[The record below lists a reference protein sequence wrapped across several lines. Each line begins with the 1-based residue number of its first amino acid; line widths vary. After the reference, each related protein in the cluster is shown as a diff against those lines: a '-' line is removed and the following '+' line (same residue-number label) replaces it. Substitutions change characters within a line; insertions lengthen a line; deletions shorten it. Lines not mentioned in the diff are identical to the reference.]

1 MRSPGQFRIT
11 QAEQSSHSPEDD
23 HLRRLSVAYQMA
35 SLCLIGFG
43 ILWLTWMSVE
53 HQWPL
58 VFLNLA
64 YLIAG
69 IYLWFRIRSGRFR
82 VAAAVVHV
90 FLFFVIAEICL
101 IYDIPNPAAP
111 RVTHLYFLA
120 MAFLFYVTF
129 RDINPRM
136 TYAAVLIYIIGF
148 IVFSSTTFAAPFAT
162 PLPDGL
168 RVFGAW
174 MHSGV
179 AVAIM
184 CASVYI
190 MQADHATRSRLGGQ
204 LAAALAEDQF
214 ELYFQPQVDRKGVVQ
229 GAEALLRWKHPK
241 RGMVPPGEF
250 IPAAEHLG
258 IMTLI
263 GKWVLENACLRL
275 ADWQQDPGKSH
286 LKLAI
291 NVSPQQFRDENFVFD
306 VAETV
311 RQHGIHP
318 SRLELELTESIVV
331 EDIEDVIAK
340 MTRLVELGFTL
351 SLDDFG
357 TGYSS
362 LRYLKRMP
370 VSQVKIDQTFVRD
383 MLTDERDAVIVKG
396 IIQLGHELNLSV
408 IAEGVETEKQRKF
421 LIELGCTD
429 FQGYLF
435 SRPLPAA
442 EFAAMVEA
450 RPTLP

>member
-1 MRSPGQFRIT
+1 MLSSGQFGIGKSD
-11 QAEQSSHSPEDD
+11 QSSHSPEDD

-35 SLCLIGFG
+35 SICLIGLG
-43 ILWLTWMSVE
+43 GLWLVWMFVE

-58 VFLNLA
+58 VILNLLYLVAGA
-64 YLIAG
+64 YLWI
-69 IYLWFRIRSGRFR
+69 RIRRGRFR
-82 VAAAVVHV
+82 VAAAIVHV
-90 FLFFVIAEICL
+90 LLFFVIIQICL
-101 IYDIPNPAAP
+101 VYDIPDPAAP
-111 RVTHLYFLA
+111 RVTHIYFLA

-129 RDINPRM
+129 RDINQRM
-136 TYAAVLIYIIGF
+136 TYAGVLIYIAGF
-148 IVFSSTTFAAPFAT
+148 IVFSSTTFAAPFAD
-162 PLPDGL
+162 PLPDEL

-174 MHSGV
+174 MHSII

-214 ELYFQPQVDRKGVVQ
+214 ELHFQPQVDRTGAIR
-229 GAEALLRWKHPK
+229 GAEALLRWRHPK

-250 IPAAEHLG
+250 IPAAEQLG
-258 IMTLI
+258 MMTLI
-263 GKWVLENACLRL
+263 GKWVLDNACAQL
-275 ADWQQDPGKSH
+275 ATWQQDSGKSD
-286 LKLAI
+286 LRLAI
-291 NVSPQQFRDENFVFD
+291 NVSPQQFRDENFVAD
-306 VAETV
+306 VIETI
-311 RQHGIHP
+311 RGHGVYPGRI
-318 SRLELELTESIVV
+318 ELELTESIVV

-340 MTRLVELGFTL
+340 MAMLVELGFSL

-370 VSQVKIDQTFVRD
+370 VSQVKIDQSFVRD
-383 MLTDERDAVIVKG
+383 MLSDERDAVIVKG

-421 LIELGCTD
+421 LIDLGCTD

-442 EFAAMVEA
+442 EFAAMVET
-450 RPTLP
+450 RPVLP

>member
-11 QAEQSSHSPEDD
+11 KAEEPSHSPEDD
-23 HLRRLSVAYQMA
+23 HLKRLSVAYQMA
-35 SLCLIGFG
+35 SVCLMGLG
-43 ILWLTWMSVE
+43 GLWLAWMSLE
-53 HQWPL
+53 RQWPL
-58 VFLNLA
+58 VFLNLI

-69 IYLWFRIRSGRFR
+69 IYLWFRIRSGQFR
-82 VAAAVVHV
+82 VAAALVHV
-90 FLFFVIAEICL
+90 LLFFVIIQICL
-101 IYDIPNPAAP
+101 VYDIPDPAAP

-120 MAFLFYVTF
+120 MAFLLYVTF
-129 RDINPRM
+129 RNINPRM
-136 TYAAVLIYIIGF
+136 TYAGVLIYIAGF
-148 IVFSSTTFAAPFAT
+148 IVFSSTTFAASFAD
-162 PLPDGL
+162 PLPDEL

-174 MHSGV
+174 MHSAV

-190 MQADHATRSRLGGQ
+190 MQADHATRSRIGGQ

-214 ELYFQPQVDRKGVVQ
+214 ELHFQPQVNKDGSIK
-229 GAEALLRWKHPK
+229 GAEALLRWRHPK

-250 IPAAEHLG
+250 IPAAEQLG
-258 IMTLI
+258 IMNLI
-263 GKWVLENACLRL
+263 GKWVLDTACARL
-275 ADWQQDPGKSH
+275 AAWQQDPGKSH
-286 LKLAI
+286 LRLAI
-291 NVSPQQFRDENFVFD
+291 NVSPQQFRDENFVSD

-311 RQHGIHP
+311 RSHGVDP
-318 SRLELELTESIVV
+318 SRIELELTESIVV
-331 EDIEDVIAK
+331 EDIEDVIDKMAK
-340 MTRLVELGFTL
+340 LVDLGFAL

-370 VSQVKIDQTFVRD
+370 VSQVKIDQSFVRD
-383 MLTDERDAVIVKG
+383 MLSDERDAVIVKG

-408 IAEGVETEKQRKF
+408 IAEGVETEKQRQF

-435 SRPLPAA
+435 SRPVPAA
-442 EFAAMVEA
+442 EFAAMVET
-450 RPTLP
+450 RPILP